1 MIKEND
7 MNNNTNNNSGNRSV
21 TLEFCSN
28 LTIAFIVL
36 RLCEVIDWAWI
47 WVMAPLWIPIAIL
60 ILALILGMIAGG
72 SSND

>member
-1 MIKEND
+1 

-36 RLCEVIDWAWI
+36 KLCDVIDWEWYV
-47 WVMAPLWIPIAIL
+47 VMMPLWIPIAIL
-60 ILALILGMIAGG
+60 IFACILGILVGG
-72 SSND
+72 GDDNGK